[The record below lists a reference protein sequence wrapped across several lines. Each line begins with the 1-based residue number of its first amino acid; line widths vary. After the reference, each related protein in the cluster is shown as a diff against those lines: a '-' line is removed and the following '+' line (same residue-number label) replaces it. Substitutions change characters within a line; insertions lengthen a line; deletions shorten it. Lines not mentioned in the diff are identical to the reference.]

1 VEKELGPSG
10 GPATREEK
18 MQEALRKA
26 IQLADIAN
34 DWNLYEVEIDGEM
47 VSTYTL
53 RDEFKEALK

>member
-1 VEKELGPSG
+1 VEQELGPSG
-10 GPATREEK
+10 GPLTREDK

>member
-1 VEKELGPSG
+1 MEKELGPSG
-10 GPATREEK
+10 EPATREER